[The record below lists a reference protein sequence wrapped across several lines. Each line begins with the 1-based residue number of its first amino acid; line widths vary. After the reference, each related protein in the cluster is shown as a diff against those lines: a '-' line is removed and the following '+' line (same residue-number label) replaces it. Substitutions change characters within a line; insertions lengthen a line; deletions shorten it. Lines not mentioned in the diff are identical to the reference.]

1 MQVIYVCSPYR
12 GDIGKNTKFAA
23 ECWKRVL
30 NLGGAPIA
38 PHLYFPQFLDED
50 TERMKALAVNEK
62 LIDVCQAVWV
72 FGDVITDGMRYE
84 IDYAEKS
91 GKKVVRMGGKI

>member
-1 MQVIYVCSPYR
+1 MQAIYVCSPYR
-12 GDIGKNTKFAA
+12 GDIRKNTKYAI
-23 ECWKRVL
+23 ECCRKVMDS
-30 NLGGAPIA
+30 GKVPIA
-38 PHLYFPQFLDED
+38 PHLFFPHFIDEE
-50 TERMKALAVNEK
+50 TERGKALRMNES

>member
-1 MQVIYVCSPYR
+1 M
-12 GDIGKNTKFAA
+12 
-23 ECWKRVL
+23 
-30 NLGGAPIA
+30 
-38 PHLYFPQFLDED
+38 
-50 TERMKALAVNEK
+50 NES

-91 GKKVVRMGGKI
+91 GKRVVRMGGKI